1 MHAVINEMKEEIKT
15 KESITKAEVEKL
27 SNKLLEA
34 DKFLIEKLYIVQLAS
49 VEGWKF
55 ANQVKFNLSG
65 KKKKKKFFFETN

>member
-49 VEGWKF
+49 VEGWTF
-55 ANQVKFNLSG
+55 ANQVKFNLSS
-65 KKKKKKFFFETN
+65 KKKKKIFF